1 MLLGEKL
8 PRPPQDVP
16 ELPPDETATEGLT
29 LRQLVA
35 LHTSEPSCASCHR
48 RIDPFGFAL
57 EGFDAIGRRRQRD
70 MAGRPLDTRTAL
82 PDGSEV
88 QGLTGLRD
96 YLLEH
101 RREEV
106 LRQFCRKLLGYAI
119 GRELKL
125 SDQPLVAEM
134 LQRLAENDYRF
145 SVAIETIVRSRQF
158 REIRGRDLRLA
169 REAGSRS
176 PPGRPPVRN
185 TGFDVHG
192 AFGGHLEV
200 E

>member
-1 MLLGEKL
+1 MT
-8 PRPPQDVP
+8 PS
-16 ELPPDETATEGLT
+16 
-29 LRQLVA
+29 VA
-35 LHTSEPSCASCHR
+35 V
-48 RIDPFGFAL
+48 
-57 EGFDAIGRRRQRD
+57 RQRD

-125 SDQPLVAEM
+125 SDQPLVCRDAATSGPKTTTDSPWPSRPSFE
-134 LQRLAENDYRF
+134 AV
-145 SVAIETIVRSRQF
+145 SSGRS
-158 REIRGRDLRLA
+158 G
-169 REAGSRS
+169 AGTCGW
-176 PPGRPPVRN
+176 PGRPAPDLWGRAYGGTVPNFRCFLIN
-185 TGFDVHG
+185 IDAQDKQDCFRGSGVLYSGGAVNPHVIIARTSFPCGNLSSWLSCPSCLSMFFD
-192 AFGGHLEV
+192 
-200 E
+200 